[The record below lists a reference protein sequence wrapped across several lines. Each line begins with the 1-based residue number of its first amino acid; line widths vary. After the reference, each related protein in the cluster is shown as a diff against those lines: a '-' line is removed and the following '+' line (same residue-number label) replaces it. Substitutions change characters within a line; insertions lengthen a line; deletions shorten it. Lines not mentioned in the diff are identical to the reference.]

1 MRSNEN
7 PTALQSFL
15 MDWRGSDSLSV
26 SGYTRLIDCP
36 EVQTA
41 IDSIAN
47 LVSEMTIR
55 LFENTDNGDIRIR
68 DELARKIDV
77 APYSLGTR
85 KTFVQWIVQTMLGA
99 GDGNAYVLPVT
110 KNGLIEDLVPLP
122 PSKVSVI
129 ENADSYKIVYNGVA
143 FQPDEIM
150 HFVLDP
156 DPEKPWMGRG
166 YRVQLKDVTKNLKQ
180 AAVTKNGFMSS
191 KWKPSIIVKV
201 DGLTD
206 AFSSPSGR
214 QRLLDEYI
222 KSDEAGA
229 PWVIP
234 SEFLEIQQVK
244 PLSLSDLALND
255 SVTAD
260 KKAIAAILG
269 VPPYIVGAGS
279 FSKDEHNAFVRTK
292 VMPIAT
298 TITQT
303 LTRNLLMSPK
313 RYFKMNPRSLYAYDL
328 KELAEVADNQYV
340 RGVMTGNEVR
350 DWLGLSP
357 MDGLDELVMLENYIP
372 AGMIGD
378 QKKLIQDAGQQD
390 V

>member
-1 MRSNEN
+1 
-7 PTALQSFL
+7 
-15 MDWRGSDSLSV
+15 MDFSGQDSLSAN
-26 SGYTRLIDCP
+26 GYTRLIDCP

-55 LFENTDNGDIRIR
+55 LFENTDNGDVRIR

-77 APYSLGTR
+77 SPYSLGTR

-99 GDGNAYVLPVT
+99 GDGNAYVLPVFR
-110 KNGLIEDLVPLP
+110 NGLLEDLVPLP

-129 ENADSYKIVYNGVA
+129 ESADSYKVLYNGVT
-143 FQPDEIM
+143 FNPDEIM
-150 HFVLDP
+150 HFVLNP
-156 DPEKPWMGRG
+156 DTEKPWMGRG

-206 AFSSPSGR
+206 EFSSPSGR

-222 KSDEAGA
+222 KNDEAGA

-260 KKAIAAILG
+260 KKAIAAMLG

-279 FSKDEHNAFVRTK
+279 FSKDEHNAFIRTK

-298 TITQT
+298 IITQT
-303 LTRNLLMSPK
+303 LTQDLLISPK

-328 KELAEVADNQYV
+328 KELADVGDNQYV
-340 RGVMTGNEVR
+340 RGIMTGNEVR
-350 DWLGLSP
+350 DWIGLSP
-357 MDGLDELVMLENYIP
+357 KDGLDELVMLENYIP

-378 QKKLIQDAGQQD
+378 QKKLIQDAGKQD

>member
-1 MRSNEN
+1 
-7 PTALQSFL
+7 
-15 MDWRGSDSLSV
+15 MDFNGQDSLSAN
-26 SGYTRLIDCP
+26 GYTRLIDCP

-55 LFENTDNGDIRIR
+55 LFENTDNGDVRIR

-77 APYSLGTR
+77 SPYSLGTR
-85 KTFVQWIVQTMLGA
+85 KSFVQWTVQTMLGA
-99 GDGNAYVLPVT
+99 GDGNACVLPEF
-110 KNGLIEDLVPLP
+110 KGGLLNDLIPME
-122 PSKVSVI
+122 PSKVSFVEKSSGYEI
-129 ENADSYKIVYNGVA
+129 RYNGVS
-143 FQPDEIM
+143 FEPDEVI
-150 HFVLDP
+150 HFVLNPEP
-156 DPEKPWMGRG
+156 DKPWMGRG

-206 AFSSPSGR
+206 EFSSPSGR
-214 QRLLDEYI
+214 QRLLEEYI
-222 KSDEAGA
+222 KNDEAGA

-260 KKAIAAILG
+260 KKAIAAMLG

-303 LTRNLLMSPK
+303 LTRDLLISPK

-328 KELAEVADNQYV
+328 KELADVGDNQYV
-340 RGVMTGNEVR
+340 RGIMTGNEVR
-350 DWLGLSP
+350 DWIGLSP
-357 MDGLDELVMLENYIP
+357 KDGLDELVMLENYIP

-378 QKKLIQDAGQQD
+378 QKKLIQDAGKQD